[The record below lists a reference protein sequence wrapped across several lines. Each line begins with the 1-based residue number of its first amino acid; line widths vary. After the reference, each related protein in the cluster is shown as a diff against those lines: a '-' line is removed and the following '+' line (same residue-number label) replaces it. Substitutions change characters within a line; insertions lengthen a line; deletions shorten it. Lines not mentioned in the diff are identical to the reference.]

1 MKLIRT
7 AIPLFAV
14 FLFTVGFA
22 NAQSGLDVYFGVGTA
37 TASSSGTATDTFG
50 DGNIFVTPKMGGAFG
65 KVGADLMITPHFGIG
80 GEADFRFKQGAY
92 AGLNYRPSFYDINGI
107 WHPIARAKRVIPE
120 FQAGIGAVN
129 LKFYYPQSY
138 CDIFA
143 GCSSTNSYLE
153 SSNHFQTHLSAAVR
167 FYVTQHVFFR
177 PQYDARWINNFY
189 QFGSSWVPEYSA
201 SVGYSFGER

>member
-7 AIPLFAV
+7 AIPLLGFFA
-14 FLFTVGFA
+14 LALTSA

-37 TASSSGTATDTFG
+37 RADSSGTPTDTFG
-50 DGNIFVTPKMGGAFG
+50 DGNIFYTPKMAGAFG
-65 KVGADLMITPHFGIG
+65 KAGADLMFTPHFGIG
-80 GEADFRFKQGAY
+80 GEADFRFSQGAY

-107 WHPIARAKRVIPE
+107 WHPIARAAPIVPE

-129 LKFYYPQSY
+129 LKFFYPQSY

-143 GCSSTNSYLE
+143 GCNSSNTYLE

-167 FYVTQHVFFR
+167 FYVTNHVFIR
-177 PQYDARWINNFY
+177 PQYDVRWVNNFF

-201 SVGYSFGER
+201 SLGYSFGER